1 MPVAPQHQTIPPR
14 ALALLAVLTLVW
26 GTNWPLFPLAMRE
39 LSVWTFRAAT
49 ALGGG
54 ALLLGI
60 ARLRG
65 LDLAIPRTHWPTV
78 AGSAFFYL
86 FIWNIAAAWSATVI
100 PSGQTAVLGFTMPL
114 WSALCS
120 WLLFG
125 DRLTRRQLAAIA
137 LGGIAVGLLM
147 VPALGLY
154 ADAPLG
160 FALGLVAGIGWAL
173 GTLMLQKRPV
183 GVPALVL
190 TGWQL
195 LVTAV
200 PITSIALVAGQGAWF
215 VPDWRTI
222 LVVAYITVVP
232 MSLGNLCW
240 VTVVRLVPAN
250 VLGVTTILVPVV
262 AMLSG
267 AVVHGEPLGMLQLAA
282 MGCCVGA
289 LALVLLKPRAVG
301 RDGCTGTASN
311 G

>member
-1 MPVAPQHQTIPPR
+1 MPAPAQHPTLPPR

-54 ALLLGI
+54 LLLLCI

-65 LDLAIPRTHWPTV
+65 LDLAIPRAHWGTV

-86 FIWNIAAAWSATVI
+86 FIWNIAAAWSATLI

-114 WSALCS
+114 WSALFS
-120 WLLFG
+120 WVLFG
-125 DRLTRRQLAAIA
+125 ERLTRRLLAALA
-137 LGGIAVGLLM
+137 LGGTAVGLLM
-147 VPALGLY
+147 VPALGRY
-154 ADAPLG
+154 AAAPLG

-173 GTLMLQKRPV
+173 GTLLLQRRPV

-195 LVTAV
+195 LVTAL
-200 PITSIALVAGQGAWF
+200 PITSIALVEGRAAWF
-215 VPDWRTI
+215 TPDWQTV

-267 AVVHGEPLGMLQLAA
+267 ALVHREPLGLAQLAA
-282 MGCCVGA
+282 MGCCVAA
-289 LALVLLKPRAVG
+289 LGLALLKPRAGASASVTSG
-301 RDGCTGTASN
+301 R
-311 G
+311 

>member
-1 MPVAPQHQTIPPR
+1 MPAAPQQPTIPPR
-14 ALALLAVLTLVW
+14 ALVLLAVLTLVW

-54 ALLLGI
+54 LLLLGI

-65 LDLAIPRTHWPTV
+65 LDLTIPRQHWPTV
-78 AGSAFFYL
+78 LATAFFYL
-86 FIWNIAAAWSATVI
+86 FVWNIAAAWSATLI

-114 WSALCS
+114 WSALFS

-125 DRLTRRQLAAIA
+125 ERLAGRQLAAIA
-137 LGGIAVGLLM
+137 LGGSAVGLLM
-147 VPALGLY
+147 VPALDLY

-160 FALGLVAGIGWAL
+160 FALGLVAGIGWAI
-173 GTLMLQKRPV
+173 GTLVLQRRPV

-195 LVTAV
+195 LVTAL
-200 PITSIALVAGQGAWF
+200 PITAIALLTGSGEAF
-215 VPDWRTI
+215 VPGWTTI

-240 VTVVRLVPAN
+240 TAVVRLVPAN
-250 VLGVTTILVPVV
+250 VLGVTTVLVPVV
-262 AMLSG
+262 AMVSG
-267 AVVHGEPLGMLQLAA
+267 AFVHGEPLGLLQLAA
-282 MGCCVGA
+282 MACCVAA
-289 LALVLLKPRAVG
+289 LGLVLLKPRAGG
-301 RDGCTGTASN
+301 RQARSA
-311 G
+311 